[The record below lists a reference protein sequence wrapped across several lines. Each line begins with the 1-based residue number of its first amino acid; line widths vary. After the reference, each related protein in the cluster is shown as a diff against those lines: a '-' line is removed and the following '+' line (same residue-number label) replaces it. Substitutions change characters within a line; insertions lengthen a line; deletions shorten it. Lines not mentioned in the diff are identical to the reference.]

1 MPDKITEHYDELLD
15 FTGID
20 HLKRRM
26 DSEILEKYRE
36 LLREDIK
43 NGYTQVKDR
52 VGTLMEQR
60 AAARRKSSRW
70 QASDIEEIRR
80 KEAENEKK
88 LREAENEQKELDE
101 LYKTIKKSTSQ
112 QKSRLPRL
120 FAHWEADDDGFYRHA
135 VPDDDTYAARLADKI
150 AEGDVYASKEEG
162 DTAGRGGA
170 SALAAEFTDYVQK
183 QAEATEQQ
191 AAQLRTFAEQLTALS
206 RNELVRY
213 HISAAPFVHQ
223 VELLS
228 MQIPGTI
235 ASEVSRRMTDS
246 DAAYQKLCRM
256 MPGAEKEKAT
266 QEFMREIIGQ
276 GVEKCSRLAQSV
288 LDQLEEDL
296 TAALQEKAGAV
307 AAAARAH
314 AAGTVRACRSGRGR
328 QQQEKLKAQAELL
341 YAACDLT
348 EELFDRE
355 EG

>member
-1 MPDKITEHYDELLD
+1 MMDFIGMPLPSPMSMPLGWLIKLLKAM
-15 FTGID
+15 FTHPKKKETPQD
-20 HLKRRM
+20 VAERQRWRR
-26 DSEILEKYRE
+26 
-36 LLREDIK
+36 
-43 NGYTQVKDR
+43 
-52 VGTLMEQR
+52 
-60 AAARRKSSRW
+60 
-70 QASDIEEIRR
+70 
-80 KEAENEKK
+80 
-88 LREAENEQKELDE
+88 
-101 LYKTIKKSTSQ
+101 
-112 QKSRLPRL
+112 
-120 FAHWEADDDGFYRHA
+120 
-135 VPDDDTYAARLADKI
+135 
-150 AEGDVYASKEEG
+150 
-162 DTAGRGGA
+162 
-170 SALAAEFTDYVQK
+170 EFTDYVQK

-191 AAQLRTFAEQLTALS
+191 AAAQLRTFAEQLTALS
-206 RNELVRY
+206 QNELARY

-276 GVEKCSRLAQSV
+276 GVEKCSRLAQRV

-296 TAALQEKAGAV
+296 TAALQEKLEQSQQQFERTRQEL
-307 AAAARAH
+307 AALAK
-314 AAGTVRACRSGRGR
+314 AAGDG

-341 YAACDLT
+341 CAACDLT